1 MKKIS
6 DDTIQATELPASDI
20 FDKLLLASLWLFFI
34 AIFWHGGLVYFRKA
48 LIDIVERQGWESHI
62 LGPAL
67 IWFYMAMV
75 LIVVRTL
82 LWVRYKPF
90 ASINFDDAPQLTVII
105 PAFNEGAMVSKTIK
119 SCANADYPA
128 GRLEIIAID
137 DGSGDDTWEHIQA
150 SASRYPNLVRTVRFP
165 TNRGKREALVAGFE
179 MASGEI
185 VVTVDSDSIIERRA
199 LLEIA
204 SPFQDLR
211 IGAVGGKV
219 AVLNRFEGI
228 LPRMLHVR
236 FVLSFDFLRSA
247 QSVYRT
253 VYCCP
258 GAFTAYRAAV
268 LKLVVPA
275 WRNQKFMGQPC
286 TIGEDRAL
294 TNDVLNAGYDTVY
307 QRTAIVHTVVPH
319 TYVKLCRM
327 YLRWDRS
334 YIREELRLARIVW
347 KRPLLA
353 RMLTVVESF
362 LTNLRF
368 LVGYAMM
375 AVLVS
380 LSFHDSWVVV
390 RFLESI
396 GVASLFYAL
405 YFVRSERSWE
415 FAWGVLYAYFS
426 AFMLF
431 WIFPYALLTVQKRSW
446 LTR

>member
-1 MKKIS
+1 MKKNPDS
-6 DDTIQATELPASDI
+6 TTQAAALPAFDL
-20 FDKLLLASLWLFFI
+20 FDKLLLAGLWLSLV
-34 AIFWHGGLVYFRKA
+34 AMFWRGGMVYFRNA
-48 LIDIVERQGWESHI
+48 MADIAERQGWESHI

-75 LIVVRTL
+75 LLVVRTL
-82 LWVRYKPF
+82 LWIRYKPF
-90 ASINFDDAPQLTVII
+90 PAIHFNDAPRLTVII
-105 PAFNEGAMVSKTIK
+105 PAFNEGAMVSKTIE

-128 GRLEIIAID
+128 DRLEIIAVD
-137 DGSGDDTWEHIQA
+137 DGSRDDTWAHIQA

-165 TNRGKREALVAGFE
+165 ANCGKREALVAGFE
-179 MASGEI
+179 MAGGEI

-204 SPFQDLR
+204 SPFRAPQ

-219 AVLNRFEGI
+219 QVLNRFEGI

-247 QSVYRT
+247 QSVYGT

-258 GAFTAYRAAV
+258 GAFTAYRASV
-268 LKLVVPA
+268 LKQVVPA
-275 WRNQKFMGQPC
+275 WRNQKFLGQPC

-294 TNDVLNAGYDTVY
+294 TNDVLNAGFDTVY
-307 QRTAIVHTVVPH
+307 QRTAVVHTMVPDS
-319 TYVKLCRM
+319 YSKLCRM

-334 YIREELRLARIVW
+334 YIREELRLAKIVW
-347 KRPLLA
+347 KRPPVA
-353 RMLTVVESF
+353 RLLTVVESF

-368 LVGYAMM
+368 LVGYAIM
-375 AVLVS
+375 AVVVS
-380 LSFHDSWVVV
+380 LSFRDPWVVM

-396 GVASLFYAL
+396 GIASLFYAL